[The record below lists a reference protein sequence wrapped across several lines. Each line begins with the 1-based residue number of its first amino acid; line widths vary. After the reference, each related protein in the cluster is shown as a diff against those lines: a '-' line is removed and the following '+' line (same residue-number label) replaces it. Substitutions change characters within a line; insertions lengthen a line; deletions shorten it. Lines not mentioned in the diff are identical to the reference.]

1 MIAIG
6 WCCYIRYVLSVN
18 DDVADAILQKIQGS
32 AFMMMPYALRW

>member
-6 WCCYIRYVLSVN
+6 WCCYFQYVLSVN
-18 DDVADAILQKIQGS
+18 DDVADALLQEIQGS